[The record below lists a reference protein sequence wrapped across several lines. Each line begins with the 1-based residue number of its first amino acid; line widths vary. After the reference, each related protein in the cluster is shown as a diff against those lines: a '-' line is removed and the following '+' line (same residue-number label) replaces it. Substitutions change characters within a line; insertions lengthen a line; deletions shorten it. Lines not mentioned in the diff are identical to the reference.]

1 LSTVLSLAAN
11 IKTGTDHREWTKA
24 LFDSVA
30 AEPDPAAAAK
40 LLSAQLARSG
50 ARERVALIGALT
62 LVSAPGASGTLQ
74 SLLTAPDA
82 AVRKETIR
90 ALSAARTPDAC
101 KLLLA
106 TARNGL
112 AADEQTLALVGAIAT
127 LEKLDLPAAA
137 KVDEYRAA
145 WALAT
150 RDEERQSI
158 IAAVKKIRN
167 PAAAV
172 FLQDIVFEKNKTTV
186 LGK

>member
-1 LSTVLSLAAN
+1 LPAVLSLAAN
-11 IKTGTDHREWTKA
+11 IKTGADHREWTRA

-30 AEPDPAAAAK
+30 LEPDAASAAR
-40 LLSAQLARSG
+40 LLSARLARSG
-50 ARERVALIGALT
+50 ARERAALIGALT
-62 LVSAPGASGTLQ
+62 LVNAPGASDTLQ
-74 SLLTAPDA
+74 SLLAAPDA

-127 LEKLDLPAAA
+127 LDKLDLPAAA
-137 KVDEYRAA
+137 KVGEYRAA

-158 IAAVKKIRN
+158 IAAVQKIRA
-167 PAAAV
+167 PAATA
-172 FLQDIVFEKNKTTV
+172 FLQEIAPAKK
-186 LGK
+186 